1 MPLEMKLSPSDFIAL
16 AAFLVAVLSAIYARG
31 ARNAAEHANVI
42 STRESRRPL
51 RLHVFQTMHR
61 FSDYCT
67 RYWTLYHMKEVTR
80 SRQLTDAIATFKW
93 EIEQQGHLDMPDVEE
108 KAKEFVQNAWKMQR
122 LLDRFDVK
130 QKNPLDRQPP
140 TAEAA
145 EEEIEALVDWF
156 AKENG
161 ELKGLFEP
169 YLSAP

>member
-1 MPLEMKLSPSDFIAL
+1 
-16 AAFLVAVLSAIYARG
+16 
-31 ARNAAEHANVI
+31 
-42 STRESRRPL
+42 
-51 RLHVFQTMHR
+51 
-61 FSDYCT
+61 
-67 RYWTLYHMKEVTR
+67 MKEVTR